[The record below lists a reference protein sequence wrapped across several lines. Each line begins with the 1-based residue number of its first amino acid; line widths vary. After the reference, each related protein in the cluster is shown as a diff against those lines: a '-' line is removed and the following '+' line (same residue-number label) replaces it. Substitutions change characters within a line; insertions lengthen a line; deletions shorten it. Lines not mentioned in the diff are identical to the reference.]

1 VLRKL
6 HRIKVS
12 GGAAPPPLPSFADL
26 GPRFGAP
33 DPLLARL
40 HHEGWHEPTPIQ
52 RQAIPALVG
61 GHEVMC
67 VAPTGS
73 GKTLAF
79 LLPLVLR
86 LQHHQPGGA
95 RGLVVTPTR
104 ELASQTRRVWGL
116 LSPGKRL
123 RCCVLTKASLAG
135 TDFGSVDVVI
145 TTPLRLGHSLG
156 AKGGVVDLS
165 RVTMLILDEADKLL
179 ETGFLEQVDTLLA
192 ACTHPQLVRALFSAT
207 LQEGVEQL
215 GRSVMAAP
223 LRITVGERGAAS
235 ANVSQRLVYCG
246 NEQGKLLA
254 MRQLLRDGGLTPP
267 CLVFVQSKE
276 RAQQLVKELAYEH
289 VPLRAIHADMSQA
302 KRDAAVDGFRTGKV
316 WVLIATDLLARGID
330 FVGVNAV
337 INYDFP
343 LSPVQ
348 YVHRI
353 GRTGR
358 AMRQGSA
365 VTLFTETDA
374 PQLRSVVNVMR
385 ASGCDVPDW
394 MLSLQ
399 KGHKRTAA
407 PYRPKIGANE
417 TRGGDKPQRRRRPE
431 AQDAG
436 EEDDDR

>member
-1 VLRKL
+1 MLRKL

-12 GGAAPPPLPSFADL
+12 GGTAPPPLSSFADL
-26 GPRFGAP
+26 GTRFGAP

-52 RQAIPALVG
+52 RQAVPALLG

-104 ELASQTRRVWGL
+104 ELASQTKRVW
-116 LSPGKRL
+116 
-123 RCCVLTKASLAG
+123 
-135 TDFGSVDVVI
+135 VDVVI

-156 AKGGVVDLS
+156 TKGGVDLS
-165 RVTMLILDEADKLL
+165 QVTMLILDEADKLL

-207 LQEGVEQL
+207 LPEGVEQL
-215 GRSVMAAP
+215 GRSVMASP

-385 ASGCDVPDW
+385 ASGCHVPDW

-407 PYRPKIGANE
+407 PYRPAIGKTE

-436 EEDDDR
+436 DEDEQ

>member
-1 VLRKL
+1 MLRKQ

-12 GGAAPPPLPSFADL
+12 GGQAPPPLSCFADL
-26 GPRFGAP
+26 GHRFGAP
-33 DPLLARL
+33 DALLARL
-40 HHEGWHEPTPIQ
+40 QHEGWHEPTPIQ
-52 RQAIPALVG
+52 RQAIPALLA

-79 LLPLVLR
+79 LLPLLLR
-86 LQHHQPGGA
+86 LQHHHPGGA
-95 RGLVVTPTR
+95 RALVVTPTR
-104 ELASQTRRVWGL
+104 ELAAQTKRVWSL

-123 RCCVLTKASLAG
+123 RCCVLTKAALAG
-135 TDFGSVDVVI
+135 TDFGAVDVVI
-145 TTPLRLGHSLG
+145 TTPLRLGHSL
-156 AKGGVVDLS
+156 AAQGGVDLS
-165 RVTMLILDEADKLL
+165 GVTLLVLDEADKLL
-179 ETGFLEQVDTLLA
+179 EAGFLEQVDTLLA

-207 LQEGVEQL
+207 LPEGVEQL
-215 GRSVMAAP
+215 GRSVMTAP

-267 CLVFVQSKE
+267 CLVFVQSKM
-276 RAQQLVKELAYEH
+276 RAQQLVKELAYDQ

-358 AMRQGSA
+358 AMRQGTA

-394 MLSLQ
+394 MLTLQ
-399 KGHKRTAA
+399 KGGKRSAA
-407 PYRPKIGANE
+407 PYRPAIGKTE
-417 TRGGDKPQRRRRPE
+417 TRGGDKPQRRGRAE
-431 AQDAG
+431 AQQHGEDG
-436 EEDDDR
+436 EED